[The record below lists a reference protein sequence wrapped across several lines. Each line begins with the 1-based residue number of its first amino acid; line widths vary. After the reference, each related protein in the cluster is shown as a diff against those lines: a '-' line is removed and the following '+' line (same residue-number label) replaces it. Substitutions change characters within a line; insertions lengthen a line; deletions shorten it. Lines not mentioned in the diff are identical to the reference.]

1 VNSTLE
7 FAQRLA
13 KAKSPTEFVEL
24 STGHARN
31 QLGMI
36 IVQTTELVRLAQT
49 MTTFNVERIAAGF
62 AKAITGPK
70 E

>member
-1 VNSTLE
+1 VGVGDNRIGT
-7 FAQRLA
+7 
-13 KAKSPTEFVEL
+13 
-24 STGHARN
+24 
-31 QLGMI
+31 
-36 IVQTTELVRLAQT
+36 VQTTELVRLAQT

>member
-1 VNSTLE
+1 
-7 FAQRLA
+7 
-13 KAKSPTEFVEL
+13 
-24 STGHARN
+24 
-31 QLGMI
+31 MI